1 MMYDSYE
8 VNEETLALIPVNNEI
23 TKVIETDSTFFVNLK
38 SKQIIDDS
46 CRYFGSSYEGRYEG
60 SKNLI
65 GMNYKLPIIIEETRE
80 FVFFP
85 TTSPRQV
92 ECSWISL
99 NNIVDYGKNGKRAVI
114 NFRGNISIELEISY
128 GSLENQIFRATML
141 LMNLKK
147 RKK

>member
-1 MMYDSYE
+1 MMYESYE
-8 VNEETLALIPVNNEI
+8 INEDTLALIPVNNEI

-46 CRYFGSSYEGRYEG
+46 CRYFGSSYQGRYDG
-60 SKNLI
+60 AKKLI
-65 GMNYKLPIIIEETRE
+65 GMNYKLPIIIEEIRE

-85 TTSPRQV
+85 TTSPRQT

-99 NNIVDYGKNGKRAVI
+99 NNIVDYKKNGKRSVI
-114 NFRGNISIELEISY
+114 NFRGDITIELEISH